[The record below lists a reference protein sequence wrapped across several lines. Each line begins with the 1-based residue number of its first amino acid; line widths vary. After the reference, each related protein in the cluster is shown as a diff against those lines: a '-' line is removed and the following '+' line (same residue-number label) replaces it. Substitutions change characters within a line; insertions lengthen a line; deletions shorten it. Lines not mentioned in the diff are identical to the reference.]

1 MIKSNK
7 FKYIK
12 LNNGSYTL
20 FNKSL
25 LDLVFVEEEVFLKLQ
40 E

>member
-1 MIKSNK
+1 MIKSK
-7 FKYIK
+7 QFKYIK
-12 LNNGSYTL
+12 LNNGNYTL
-20 FNKSL
+20 FNNSL